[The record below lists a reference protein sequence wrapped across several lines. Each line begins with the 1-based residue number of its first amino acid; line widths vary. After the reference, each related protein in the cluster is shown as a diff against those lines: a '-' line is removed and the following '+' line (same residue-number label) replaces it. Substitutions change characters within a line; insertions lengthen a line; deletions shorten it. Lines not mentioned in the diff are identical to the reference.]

1 MGSSSEQIRS
11 SSDEKKTAKPQT
23 SNGSTGKNRNGISKA
38 KSNAQNKPDEE
49 KLLNKRQEPKK
60 AIAKK
65 FNAEVVKKESDKDE
79 AGISE
84 KELKQTSNMTDEQKQ
99 ELPQDIGS
107 DKEISS
113 DINNGTVV
121 AEKQSTTENDSS
133 RLKGFV
139 DETKILTEALKATGT
154 IGSAFVLIWS
164 TMKIYSYN
172 SFYGIPV
179 LNLSSISVLYSVL
192 AHSIIIGAIIFLIYC
207 QYVFLGLKD
216 TNLIGKGDKIV
227 SSLLLLANTLMVLFC
242 AKLFVFDGLL
252 SQYIPARVK
261 KPEEILDGSYLLYI
275 GLVLALFAYP
285 SIGLMILNSDKRS
298 YNKSA
303 QKKSFTKIKKKK
315 RIRFNIKLR
324 KKNKRLVKNVSREK
338 SYAEAK
344 RQIYSTIFCFSA
356 VFIVLG
362 FFLAALNSFVND
374 LDPSRTHEYEIYFDN
389 SQPYVSVCNSSNGKI
404 IVKCDL
410 YDEDNKSKLVVYK
423 NKYKFIDPKTNTFLY
438 CHFDDICNA
447 YTWHQPVETKNG
459 TDDVS
464 IVLSDKARGNG
475 NYDLRTSFCHYL
487 YLEIRNNEDKEV
499 SLGETYMLEIYEYG
513 QWRSLPFK
521 KSVELVNSA
530 CIVEPK
536 GTKLTF
542 FDFLAYGDLGPGKY
556 RIALSSDENGTSF
569 YYVEFTVNEEG
580 TIKLT

>member
-1 MGSSSEQIRS
+1 MVSSSEQIRS
-11 SSDEKKTAKPQT
+11 SSDKKKKAKPQT
-23 SNGSTGKNRNGISKA
+23 SDGSTGKNRNGISKA
-38 KSNAQNKPDEE
+38 KSNVQNKPDDE

-65 FNAEVVKKESDKDE
+65 SNAEVVKKESDKDE

-84 KELKQTSNMTDEQKQ
+84 KELQQTSNMTGEQKQ
-99 ELPQDIGS
+99 ELPQDISS
-107 DKEISS
+107 DKEVSS
-113 DINNGTVV
+113 NNNNGTAV
-121 AEKQSTTENDSS
+121 AEKQSTTENGSS

-139 DETKILTEALKATGT
+139 DETKSLTEALKTLGS

-192 AHSIIIGAIIFLIYC
+192 AHTIIVGVIIFLVYC

-216 TNLIGKGDKIV
+216 INFNGKGDKFV
-227 SSLLLLANTLMVLFC
+227 SLLLLLANVFLILFC
-242 AKLFVFDGLL
+242 AKIYVFDGFL
-252 SQYIPARVK
+252 SQHIPARFK
-261 KPEEILDGSYLLYI
+261 KPEEIIDGSFIMYI
-275 GLVLALFAYP
+275 GLVLALFTYP
-285 SIGLMILNSDKRS
+285 SIGLMILNSNKRN
-298 YNKSA
+298 YNKSE

-315 RIRFNIKLR
+315 RIRFNIILR
-324 KKNKRLVKNVSREK
+324 KKNKLLAINESREK
-338 SYAEAK
+338 SYTEAK
-344 RQIYSTIFCFSA
+344 RQLYSTIFYISA

-362 FFLAALNSFVND
+362 FFFAALNSFVND
-374 LDPSRTHEYEIYFDN
+374 LDPSRTHEYEIYYDN

-404 IVKCDL
+404 IVKCDF
-410 YDEDNKSKLVVYK
+410 YDEDNKSKLVIYR

-447 YTWHQPVETKNG
+447 YTWHQPVGTNKG
-459 TDDVS
+459 TDNVS
-464 IVLSDKARGNG
+464 IVLSDKVRGNG
-475 NYDLRTSFCHYL
+475 NYDFKTSLCHYL
-487 YLEIRNNEDKEV
+487 YLEIKNYEDKEV
-499 SLGETYMLEIYEYG
+499 SIGETYMLEIYEYG

-521 KSVELVNSA
+521 KSVDLVNSA

-536 GTKLTF
+536 GTKMTY
-542 FDFLAYGDLGPGKY
+542 FDFLAYGDLGQGKY
-556 RIALSSDENGTSF
+556 RIALSSDENSTSF
-569 YYVEFTVNEEG
+569 YYVKFTVNEEG